1 MSRVDI
7 PVFTKGFSGASP
19 TSSVEPER
27 LVRARSAGKAGRL
40 LAMRADRLLSM
51 TIGAPHHDPETG
63 RLPAI
68 AGELR
73 MIYAAMHLA
82 CAEAAGVGSEADQSS
97 ARRFLN
103 MVAPGLL
110 ADLSSIVEHAEFQA
124 AV

>member
-1 MSRVDI
+1 M
-7 PVFTKGFSGASP
+7 PGT
-19 TSSVEPER
+19 
-27 LVRARSAGKAGRL
+27 RAI
-40 LAMRADRLLSM
+40 D
-51 TIGAPHHDPETG
+51 G

-97 ARRFLN
+97 ARKFLN